1 MRLAVSSP
9 MMEAVSWGCLT
20 WNKGGEMKRL
30 LCLLL
35 LFAPGVAYADPPPT
49 PAPAVL
55 VVPKSVTTN
64 KRGTATIEVTTSG
77 KNVIVAN
84 PFDDVTDVFR
94 LYSDDPAKYVFRF
107 EGDAAGSYK
116 LLFITSVGDK
126 PVLATCVVTIPG
138 PPSPLSPPPAPPAP
152 PTPAAPIAG
161 DGLRMLIVYDSARLD
176 KLTTGQQ
183 AAVYG
188 KSTRDY
194 LNAKTPLGS
203 DGKTHEWR
211 IWDKGVSTDAEEK
224 VWQDAMKRPHPTLP
238 YLIVSNGKSGYE
250 GPLPAGVDDA
260 MTILKKFGGD

>member
-1 MRLAVSSP
+1 
-9 MMEAVSWGCLT
+9 MMDRRARNVLVP
-20 WNKGGEMKRL
+20 NKGGKMKYL
-30 LCLLL
+30 LCPLL
-35 LFAPGVAYADPPPT
+35 LFTSGLAYADPPPMP
-49 PAPAVL
+49 PAPVPNPAPL
-55 VVPKSVTTN
+55 VVPKAVTTN

-77 KNVIVAN
+77 KSVVVAN

-126 PVLATCVVTIPG
+126 PVLAPCVVTIPG
-138 PPSPLSPPPAPPAP
+138 PPAPPAP
-152 PTPAAPIAG
+152 PPGPPTPPAPIAG
-161 DGLRMLIVYDSARLD
+161 DGLRMLIVYDSAHAD

-183 AAVYG
+183 AVIYG

-194 LNAKTPLGS
+194 LNAKTPLGA

-211 IWDKGVSTDAEEK
+211 IWDKDVAVDAEEK

-250 GPLPAGVDDA
+250 GLLPVGVEET
-260 MTILKKFGGD
+260 MTILKKYGGD

>member
-1 MRLAVSSP
+1 
-9 MMEAVSWGCLT
+9 
-20 WNKGGEMKRL
+20 MKHL
-30 LCLLL
+30 LCPLL
-35 LFAPGVAYADPPPT
+35 LFTSGLAYGDPPPT
-49 PAPAVL
+49 PPAPTL

-64 KRGTATIEVTTSG
+64 KRGTATIEVTTTG
-77 KNVIVAN
+77 KSVVVAN

-94 LYSDDPAKYVFRF
+94 LYSEDPTKYVFRF

-126 PVLATCVVTIPG
+126 PVMAPCIVTIPG
-138 PPSPLSPPPAPPAP
+138 PPPAPPSP
-152 PTPAAPIAG
+152 PTPSAPIAG
-161 DGLRMLIVYDSARLD
+161 DGLRMLIVYDSAHAD

-183 AAVYG
+183 TAIYG

-194 LNAKTPLGS
+194 LNAKTPLGA

-211 IWDKGVSTDAEEK
+211 IWDKDVAVEAEEK

-260 MTILKKFGGD
+260 MTILKKYGGE